1 MSENDDK
8 NKPAEGATL
17 EEQLAAAL
25 ADAEKWKGLSRQ
37 NEERAK
43 SNADKAKKFDEHEEA
58 NRTELEK
65 AQARAE
71 AAEKVIAERDA
82 KEAASKL
89 RDEVAKDKK
98 FEDRKISASALRGST
113 REELE
118 AHADELLAMFPA
130 PAAAPSATGQGQTGT
145 PIGEGEMSVDDV
157 VAAATAR

>member
-1 MSENDDK
+1 MSEDDT
-8 NKPAEGATL
+8 KPKPEGETL

-43 SNADKAKKFDEHEEA
+43 SNAEKAKKFDEHEEA

-71 AAEKVIAERDA
+71 AAENVIAERDA

-89 RDEVAKDKK
+89 REEIANEKK
-98 FEDRKISASALRGST
+98 FADHKISASALRGST

-118 AHADELLAMFPA
+118 AHADELLSMFPA
-130 PAAAPSATGQGQTGT
+130 PAAAPSAEGQGNTGT
-145 PIGEGEMSVDDV
+145 QIGEGEMSADDV